1 MLCQNDHD
9 PINPQGHELDNT
21 RCSLKHHNHTTMLF
35 PMHCVALFSDRT
47 NVGIGRKYSLLKL
60 YMLDRERANDQSHAT
75 GLRLTRTRGQKLN
88 ESEGTKDLTQ
98 PQTQDNKE
106 DASSQF

>member
-1 MLCQNDHD
+1 MVLTAMM
-9 PINPQGHELDNT
+9 EWL
-21 RCSLKHHNHTTMLF
+21 LL
-35 PMHCVALFSDRT
+35 
-47 NVGIGRKYSLLKL
+47 VGLPETKVLPSLL
-60 YMLDRERANDQSHAT
+60 LDRERANDQSHAT

>member
-1 MLCQNDHD
+1 M
-9 PINPQGHELDNT
+9 
-21 RCSLKHHNHTTMLF
+21 S
-35 PMHCVALFSDRT
+35 HCL
-47 NVGIGRKYSLLKL
+47 
-60 YMLDRERANDQSHAT
+60 LDRERANDQSHAT

-98 PQTQDNKE
+98 SQTQDNKE

>member
-1 MLCQNDHD
+1 MCTLETLQ
-9 PINPQGHELDNT
+9 
-21 RCSLKHHNHTTMLF
+21 KY
-35 PMHCVALFSDRT
+35 FST
-47 NVGIGRKYSLLKL
+47 SSLL
-60 YMLDRERANDQSHAT
+60 LDRERANDQSHAT

-98 PQTQDNKE
+98 SQTQDKKE